1 MTAPAPKLIPRAWLT
16 VALLWPVA
24 FINFVDR
31 TMVTTMHTSLV
42 EAIHLTEAQFGLLTS
57 VFLWTYGLMIPMAGF
72 LADRFNRRG
81 VIIGSLLAWSLTT
94 CLTAYVQTFPQLLFM
109 RVLLGIA
116 ESCYIPAALAL
127 IADYHP
133 GPTRT
138 FAMGVHQTGIVA
150 GMMLGGLGGWIAESH
165 SWRTAFT
172 VLGLPGLIYGVLL
185 LAVLRDAPA
194 SAAPAGQPALPP
206 VRFGAALAG
215 LLSRRA
221 FLLELAAVVVL
232 GAGGWIIVG
241 WLPTYIGERFNLS
254 QGAAGFSATA
264 YLNGATGLGFIF
276 GGMWTSYWARTDVRS
291 HVFVPVIG
299 LCIAIPAMLLAANTG
314 SLGAAIGWL
323 VVFGIS
329 RTCFDVNLVPIL
341 CLVSDPRY
349 RATGIGIISACS
361 CFTGG
366 FMIYFV
372 GILRDH
378 HVELGNIFSYMAVSL
393 AICVAL
399 LLMIK
404 IPPTPPGSAV
414 PPVGSPDRRARTP
427 S

>member
-1 MTAPAPKLIPRAWLT
+1 VTTPTTLPRAWLT

-42 EAIHLTEAQFGLLTS
+42 TAIHLTEAQFGLLTS
-57 VFLWTYGLMIPMAGF
+57 VFLWTYGIMIPLAGF

-81 VIIGSLLAWSLTT
+81 VIIGSLIAWSATT
-94 CLTAYVQTFPQLLFM
+94 CLTAYIQTFPQLLVM
-109 RVLLGIA
+109 RVLLGVA
-116 ESCYIPAALAL
+116 ESCYIPAALAM
-127 IADYHP
+127 ISDYHP

-138 FAMGVHQTGIVA
+138 FAMGVHQTGIVT

-185 LAVLRDAPA
+185 LALLREAPKSAPA
-194 SAAPAGQPALPP
+194 AGQATEPPA
-206 VRFGAALAG
+206 RFGAALAG
-215 LLSRRA
+215 LLGQRA

-264 YLNGATGLGFIF
+264 YLNGATGVGFIL
-276 GGMWTSYWARTDVRS
+276 GGMWTSAWARTNIRS
-291 HVFVPVIG
+291 HIFVPVIG
-299 LCIAIPAMLLAANTG
+299 LCIAIPAMLFAANAAT
-314 SLGAAIGWL
+314 LVGAISWL

-341 CLVSDPRY
+341 CLVCDPRY
-349 RATGIGIISACS
+349 RATGVGIISACS
-361 CFTGG
+361 TFTGG

-378 HVELGNIFSYMAVSL
+378 QVQLGSIFNYMAVSL

-399 LLMIK
+399 LLLIR
-404 IPPTPPGSAV
+404 IPKAPAMQAPEPAAAG
-414 PPVGSPDRRARTP
+414 
-427 S
+427 